1 MQFQGLSH
9 TVRWQL
15 IRKPIDYWQSYD
27 CAVSDRVQ
35 VHPLSRSAGCI
46 VPCIIVHQISQL
58 NPHVLIQ
65 SMRTSFAFID

>member
-35 VHPLSRSAGCI
+35 VHPLLPPTRCI
-46 VPCIIVHQISQL
+46 VPCTIVRQISQ
-58 NPHVLIQ
+58 
-65 SMRTSFAFID
+65 